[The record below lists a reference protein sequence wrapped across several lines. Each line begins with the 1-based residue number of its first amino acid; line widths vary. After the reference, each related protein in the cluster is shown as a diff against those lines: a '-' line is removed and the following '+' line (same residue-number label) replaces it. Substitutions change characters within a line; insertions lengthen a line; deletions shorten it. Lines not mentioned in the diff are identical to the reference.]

1 MFKKINIFLKNE
13 TFIFNGSIIGYQEIL
28 FIILITTVLVYFGII
43 SVLYDAEILQNVIDE
58 ATEIH
63 NRESINNINSLNNI
77 SAQRLVCK
85 FISSFNKIVYDA
97 NELSS
102 SQKFNERLLKLLSES
117 FPSNSI
123 DISYQF
129 LFLIY
134 RKILIS
140 KTKYLVISHLQD
152 FSEVMLHRLKIPKH
166 TLVMCYSEII
176 KLDDSILSKEE
187 KNHFMHEKERL
198 QIIMNI
204 ERDVVL
210 QNIKLNILRVAKK
223 IKFAIEVAI
232 FLS

>member
-1 MFKKINIFLKNE
+1 MFEKINIFLKNE
-13 TFIFNGSIIGYQEIL
+13 NFIFNGSIIGYQEIL

-43 SVLYDAEILQNVIDE
+43 SLLYDAEILQNVIDE
-58 ATEIH
+58 TTEIH

-77 SAQRLVCK
+77 SGQRLVCK
-85 FISSFNKIVYDA
+85 FISSFNKTVYDA
-97 NELSS
+97 NELS

-134 RKILIS
+134 RKILVS

-152 FSEVMLHRLKIPKH
+152 FSEVMFHKLKIPKH

-187 KNHFMHEKERL
+187 KNLFMHEKERL

-223 IKFAIEVAI
+223 IKFALEVAI

>member
-13 TFIFNGSIIGYQEIL
+13 NFIFNSSIIGYQEIL
-28 FIILITTVLVYFGII
+28 FIVLITSVLVYFGII
-43 SVLYDAEILQNVIDE
+43 SVLYDAEVLPNLIDKSI
-58 ATEIH
+58 EIH

-77 SAQRLVCK
+77 SAQRLVCE
-85 FISSFNKIVYDA
+85 FISSFNKIVYDD

-102 SQKFNERLLKLLSES
+102 AQAFNERLLRLLSES
-117 FPSNSI
+117 FPPNSI

-134 RKILIS
+134 RKILVS
-140 KTKYLVISHLQD
+140 KTKYLFISNLQD
-152 FSEVMLHRLKIPKH
+152 FSEVMFHRLKIPKH

-187 KNHFMHEKERL
+187 KNFFIHEKERL
-198 QIIMNI
+198 QTIINS
-204 ERDVVL
+204 ERAVVL
-210 QNIKLNILRVAKK
+210 QNIKLNVSKVAKK
-223 IKFAIEVAI
+223 IKLAIEMAI